1 MTEVKLDFDKQ
12 GGLVPV
18 IVTDYK
24 TGQVLMLAY
33 MNEVSY
39 QLTLETKQM
48 HYWSRSRN
56 ELWHKG
62 ATSGHYQTVKKIAAD
77 CDLDTLLIEVDQLG
91 AACHT
96 GAKSC
101 FFHTIWDEGDSK
113 TD

>member
-1 MTEVKLDFDKQ
+1 
-12 GGLVPV
+12 
-18 IVTDYK
+18 
-24 TGQVLMLAY
+24 
-33 MNEVSY
+33 
-39 QLTLETKQM
+39 
-48 HYWSRSRN
+48 
-56 ELWHKG
+56 KG
-62 ATSGHYQTVKKIAAD
+62 ATSGHYQTVKKITAD